1 MRRFYFSILLCFA
14 LVGFPYAA
22 PASAQPEVKP
32 RIVCVD
38 AGHPSEVGIGTRGKR
53 LTEVGV
59 CWQVALK
66 LKTILQER
74 GFKVVMT
81 KTSERERVTNKRRA
95 EIANRAQADLFVRL
109 HCDYAPGESGTSTY
123 YPDREGRAGKVRGP
137 SKIVQ
142 QQSRAAAAL
151 FHPAMMAK
159 LKGKLSDR
167 GLHSDTHTAIGG
179 KQGALTGSIYS
190 RVPVLLVEMAAL
202 NTPGDEAFLAAE
214 SGQQQMAE
222 ALADGVAA
230 SLQSTR

>member
-1 MRRFYFSILLCFA
+1 MRSYFVSLITCLVLALHTTFA
-14 LVGFPYAA
+14 LPA
-22 PASAQPEVKP
+22 PNKTGT
-32 RIVCVD
+32 VCVD
-38 AGHPSEVGIGTRGKR
+38 AGHPSEVGIGTKGKR

-66 LKTILQER
+66 LKSLLEER
-74 GFKVVMT
+74 GFTVIMT
-81 KTSERERVTNKRRA
+81 KKSEREHVTNKRRA
-95 EIANRAQADLFVRL
+95 EIANRAHADLFVRL

-123 YPDREGRAGKVRGP
+123 FPDRQGRVGKVRGP
-137 SKIVQ
+137 SKEVQ
-142 QQSRAAAAL
+142 KQSRAVAER

-167 GLHSDTHTAIGG
+167 GLHSDTRTAIGG

-202 NTPGDEAFLAAE
+202 NTPKDEAFLAKD

-222 ALADGVAA
+222 ALAEGIAA
-230 SLQSTR
+230 ALQSSP